1 MSKKQNKT
9 KKNQPLKYLQS
20 PEGNNY
26 QPTVMN
32 PGHMLLR
39 SKSGNI
45 KHASLIEA
53 CQIVTKSRV
62 LESVLPLQ
70 RLRAWSCQEW
80 RFQVWFVMASS
91 EIKTN
96 IQKWETKDEPQ
107 TNDIYKWGK

>member
-53 CQIVTKSRV
+53 CQIVTKRWTSGRGKWN
-62 LESVLPLQ
+62 
-70 RLRAWSCQEW
+70 LRRKEM
-80 RFQVWFVMASS
+80 V
-91 EIKTN
+91 E
-96 IQKWETKDEPQ
+96 QKKQW
-107 TNDIYKWGK
+107 